1 MGPFFVRAV
10 HNIGMHDADARR
22 IAWSQYWSAGGLH
35 SCPGSFAGNY
45 AGAIADFWRTALA
58 DLRPGMRVLDLATG
72 NGALPQMLLQRYG
85 DGVSVDA
92 VDAAQLA
99 PVWFSPLRHPEIRFH
114 SGVMIEA
121 LPFGDAGF
129 DYVVSQYGI
138 EYAMRPDACRQALR
152 VLRPDGHLAL
162 VMHHSGSVL
171 SRVAREEQ
179 EHFDWLLGSSGLMAA
194 ASGLSPWLSRVKDG
208 ESLRDNAAAERS
220 RHFFNEAQQE
230 LAARATASFVPD
242 LLLEARHQIQQ
253 MLQQAQPQ
261 DLLSRYADALRAG
274 QLRSAE
280 LLRFALSPAELDNW
294 VAELR
299 AQRPHSR
306 IEVNELR
313 QAQGIMGWGLQLGPG

>member
-45 AGAIADFWRTALA
+45 AGAIADFWQTALA
-58 DLRPGMRVLDLATG
+58 DLAPDARVLDLATG

-99 PVWFSPLRHPEIRFH
+99 PAWFSPLQYPKIRFH

-121 LPFGDAGF
+121 LPFEDASF
-129 DYVVSQYGI
+129 DYVISQYGI
-138 EYAMRPDACRQALR
+138 EYAGRQDACRQALR
-152 VLRPDGHLAL
+152 VLRPNGHLAF

-171 SRVAREEQ
+171 ARVARDEQ
-179 EHFDWLLGSSGLMAA
+179 EHFAWLLGSDGLLAA
-194 ASGLSPWLSRVKDG
+194 ASGLLPWLSRAKGG
-208 ESLRDNAAAERS
+208 ESLRDNPAAEQS
-220 RHFFNEAQQE
+220 RHLFNETQRE
-230 LAARATASFVPD
+230 LASRATASSVPD
-242 LLLEARHQIQQ
+242 LLLEARHQVQQ
-253 MLQQAQPQ
+253 LLQQPQPQ
-261 DLLSRYADALRAG
+261 NLLSGYADALQAG

-280 LLRFALSPAELDNW
+280 LLRFALSPAELDSW
-294 VAELR
+294 VAQLR
-299 AQRPHSR
+299 ARRPHSR
-306 IEVNELR
+306 IEVKELT

>member
-10 HNIGMHDADARR
+10 HNIDMHDADARR

-45 AGAIADFWRTALA
+45 AGAIADFWQTALA
-58 DLRPGMRVLDLATG
+58 DLTPGMRVLDLATG

-99 PVWFSPLRHPEIRFH
+99 PLWFSPLRHPKIRFH

-121 LPFGDAGF
+121 LPFEDAGF
-129 DYVVSQYGI
+129 DYVISQYGI
-138 EYAMRPDACRQALR
+138 EYATRPDACQQALR
-152 VLRPDGHLAL
+152 VLRPTGHLAFVL
-162 VMHHSGSVL
+162 HHSDSVL
-171 SRVAREEQ
+171 ARVAREEQ
-179 EHFDWLLGSSGLMAA
+179 EHFDWLLGGDGLLAA
-194 ASGLSPWLSRVKDG
+194 ASGLSPWLSRVKGG

-220 RHFFNEAQQE
+220 RHLFNEAQQQ

-242 LLLEARHQIQQ
+242 LLLEARYQVQQ
-253 MLQQAQPQ
+253 VLRQARPQ
-261 DLLSRYADALRAG
+261 DLLLRYADALRAG

-280 LLRFALSPAELDNW
+280 LLRFALSPAELDSW
-294 VAELR
+294 VAGLR
-299 AQRPHSR
+299 VQRPHSR

-313 QAQGIMGWGLQLGPG
+313 QAQGIMGWGLQLRPD

>member
-1 MGPFFVRAV
+1 MGPFFVCAV

-45 AGAIADFWRTALA
+45 AGAIADFWQTALA
-58 DLRPGMRVLDLATG
+58 DLAPGARMLDLATG

-85 DGVSVDA
+85 NDVFVDA

-99 PVWFSPLRHPEIRFH
+99 PTWFSQLRHPKVRFH
-114 SGVMIEA
+114 SGVMIET
-121 LPFGDAGF
+121 LPFEDAGF
-129 DYVVSQYGI
+129 DYVISQYGI

-171 SRVAREEQ
+171 AKVAREEQ
-179 EHFDWLLGSSGLMAA
+179 AHFDWLLGGDGLLAA
-194 ASGLSPWLSRVKDG
+194 ASGLSPWLLRVKEG

-242 LLLEARHQIQQ
+242 LLLEARHQVQQ
-253 MLQQAQPQ
+253 ILQQARSH
-261 DLLSRYADALRAG
+261 DLLSHYADALRAG

-280 LLRFALSPAELDNW
+280 LLRFALSPTELDNW
-294 VAELR
+294 VVELR
-299 AQRPHSR
+299 SQRPHSR
-306 IEVNELR
+306 IDVKELR
-313 QAQGIMGWGLQLGPG
+313 QAQGTMGWGLHLRQD

>member
-1 MGPFFVRAV
+1 
-10 HNIGMHDADARR
+10 
-22 IAWSQYWSAGGLH
+22 
-35 SCPGSFAGNY
+35 
-45 AGAIADFWRTALA
+45 
-58 DLRPGMRVLDLATG
+58 MRVLDLATG

-85 DGVSVDA
+85 DSVSVDA

-99 PVWFSPLRHPEIRFH
+99 PAWFSPLQHPKIRFH

-121 LPFGDAGF
+121 LPFEDAGF
-129 DYVVSQYGI
+129 DYVISQYGI

-152 VLRPDGHLAL
+152 VLRPDGRLAL

-171 SRVAREEQ
+171 ARVAREEQ
-179 EHFDWLLGSSGLMAA
+179 EHFDWLLGGDGLLAA
-194 ASGLSPWLSRVKDG
+194 AGGLSPWLSRVKNG

-220 RHFFNEAQQE
+220 RHSSTKPSRNW
-230 LAARATASFVPD
+230 LPRATASFVPD
-242 LLLEARHQIQQ
+242 LLLEARHQVQRL
-253 MLQQAQPQ
+253 LQQAQPQ

-313 QAQGIMGWGLQLGPG
+313 QTQGIMGWGLRLRPD